1 MKTDARKTWLEKQS
15 DEVQVFVLSMEDE
28 GVSYEE
34 QALAVRKRFEIRVTA
49 TSLCNS
55 LARARAAFEKEFLE
69 SKVMGREIV
78 RLLQRHPSIDPEVLI
93 RGYFMTEL
101 ASPRF
106 RTGGIKPKDLLAA
119 VHQEQKLRL
128 DGRRVRA
135 LEEHNRLKAESLSL
149 AERRVILLERRQA
162 QLREGI
168 EGVLADEEAGTEE
181 TLRKIRE
188 VYGLFDQPSA
198 AEASDGEPST
208 ASASGGRPPKRDSA
222 PVLPG
227 EVGA

>member
-1 MKTDARKTWLEKQS
+1 MKTDARKSWLEKQS
-15 DEVQVFVLSMEDE
+15 DEVQVFVLSMGDE

-34 QALAVRKRFEIRVTA
+34 QARALRKRFGSRVTA

-55 LARARAAFEKEFLE
+55 LARARASFEKEFLE

-93 RGYFMTEL
+93 RGYFMTKL
-101 ASPRF
+101 GSKKF
-106 RTGGIKPKDLLAA
+106 RAADIKPKDLLAA

-149 AERRVILLERRQA
+149 TERRVILLERRQS

-188 VYGLFDQPSA
+188 VYGLFDQPYA
-198 AEASDGEPST
+198 VEASDD
-208 ASASGGRPPKRDSA
+208 RPPKRDTSPA
-222 PVLPG
+222 LPG